1 MRGTPCRGGV
11 WIYPDGILIPLL
23 FRCDSENLS
32 HFFVFLQMMKLIWE
46 NILRLLRTAPMLCA
60 LPALIVGIL
69 LGEWMGMPAAVA
81 IAVFVLMVVL
91 TLRYGGDYLLLLAI
105 VMAGVVSATLRS
117 TPSLPEHGEMEI
129 EVGRIIRITDGRTT
143 AQGRVVAFMHEGRSY
158 RSRAEVR
165 ILSDEPIKQGDRI
178 VVVAAAHPFERS
190 SAQGRYMAAQGFA
203 AQIFIS
209 ADNILHRRTASASLI
224 GRWQAEAKRRIA
236 QLGLSPKTEMVA
248 SAVSIGQRDALTE
261 PLQRD
266 YSLSGGAHLLAVSGL
281 HVGFIFAILNLL
293 LSFFTL
299 LRGGQVIRSVM
310 IIAAIWIYAALAD
323 FSPSVVRAATMFS
336 IMQVATSL
344 YSSVRS
350 INTLA
355 FIAFIML
362 TIDART
368 LHDVGFQLSFLSVAA
383 ILLWVV
389 PYTQATRQLL
399 PSHSMWRDVARRLT
413 QRAMT
418 AIGVSI
424 AATAAT
430 MPLVSHTFGTMSLW
444 GILLSPLMVPLCAI
458 IVGTTLL
465 WVLFPIA
472 PLQGIAA
479 WIIEQA
485 TEAMNGLATWAA
497 GSGMLWA
504 EASISRGWC
513 YAIYILL
520 FIFTLILWAWEK
532 PSSSRFSRQLHRKEE

>member
-1 MRGTPCRGGV
+1 M
-11 WIYPDGILIPLL
+11 
-23 FRCDSENLS
+23 ENLS
-32 HFFVFLQMMKLIWE
+32 HFFVFLQVMKLIFE

-69 LGEWMGMPAAVA
+69 LGEWMGVSAVVA
-81 IAVFVLMVVL
+81 IAIFVLMLLL

-105 VMAGVVSATLRS
+105 VAAGAVSATLRS
-117 TPSLPEHGEMEI
+117 APSLPEHGEMEI
-129 EVGRIIRITDGRTT
+129 EIRRIIRINDSRTT
-143 AQGRVVAFMHEGRSY
+143 AQGRVVAFMHEGKRY
-158 RSRAEVR
+158 RSRADVR
-165 ILSDEPIKQGDRI
+165 ISSDVPIEQGDRML
-178 VVVAAAHPFERS
+178 VVATARPFERS
-190 SAQGRYMAAQGFA
+190 SAQGRYMAAQGFS

-209 ADNILHRRTASASLI
+209 ADNILHRRTAPISLV
-224 GRWQAEAKRRIA
+224 GRLQAAAERRISR
-236 QLGLSPKTEMVA
+236 LGLSPEIERVA
-248 SAVSIGQRDALTE
+248 SAVSIGQRDAVTE
-261 PLQRD
+261 ELQTT

-293 LSFFTL
+293 LSVTTL
-299 LRGGQVIRSVM
+299 LRGGQIIRSLM
-310 IIAAIWIYAALAD
+310 IVIAIWIYAALAD

-336 IMQVATSL
+336 IVQVAVSL
-344 YSSVRS
+344 YSSARS
-350 INTLA
+350 LNSLA
-355 FIAFIML
+355 FIAFVML

-389 PYTQATRQLL
+389 PYMQATRQLL
-399 PSHSMWRDVARRLT
+399 PSHSMWRDTVRRFT

-430 MPLVSHTFGTMSLW
+430 MPLVSYTFGTMSLW
-444 GILLSPLMVPLCAI
+444 GVLLSPLMVPLCAV

-479 WIIEQA
+479 WIVEQA

-497 GSGMLWA
+497 ESGMLWA

-513 YAIYILL
+513 YAIYALL
-520 FIFTLILWAWEK
+520 FIFTLTLWAWEM
-532 PSSSRFSRQLHRKEE
+532 PSSRRFSGQLHRKEE